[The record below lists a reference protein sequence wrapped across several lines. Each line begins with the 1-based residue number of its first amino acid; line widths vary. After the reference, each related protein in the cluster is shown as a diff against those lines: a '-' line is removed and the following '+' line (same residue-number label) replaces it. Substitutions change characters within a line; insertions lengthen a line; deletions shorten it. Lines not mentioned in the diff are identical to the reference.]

1 MGYRTLLVYNP
12 TAGPWDMTRALK
24 RLAAYMQKSAWSVEL
39 VETQQPG
46 DATKYAK
53 EAGQAGLDMI
63 LVAGGD
69 GTINEAANGV
79 AGTST
84 AIGLV
89 PVGTGNILAHQLRM
103 PILSL
108 VAPLKVMEMGQALL
122 NSRIQRVDVGV
133 VSRANGAPDRY
144 FVCWAGV
151 GLDAEIAAQM
161 EPRPRYAKR
170 LKLLPYLIAA
180 FSVASEF
187 KGVRAQIFIEDHH
200 INTRALLAL
209 ASNIQLY
216 ASIFNIAPQARMDDG
231 LLDIFIFKG
240 LGFQYALRHLLFI
253 FSGRYLRDPRVVHA
267 LARQVQMETSPEVA
281 VHLDGEPFG
290 DTPALIHLETGLL
303 RLVVP
308 PQAPHELFSRPPE
321 QVV

>member
-1 MGYRTLLVYNP
+1 
-12 TAGPWDMTRALK
+12 
-24 RLAAYMQKSAWSVEL
+24 MQKSAWSVEL
-39 VETQQPG
+39 VETKQPG

-53 EAGQAGLDMI
+53 EAGQVGLDMI

-69 GTINEAANGV
+69 GTINEAVNGV
-79 AGTST
+79 VGTST

-133 VSRANGAPDRY
+133 VSRTNGVRERY

-161 EPRPRYAKR
+161 EPRSRYAKR
-170 LKLLPYLIAA
+170 LRLLPYLIAA
-180 FSVASEF
+180 FSVAAEF
-187 KGVRAQIFIEDHH
+187 KGVRAQILVEDHA

-231 LLDIFIFKG
+231 LLDIFVFKG

-253 FSGRYLRDPRVVHA
+253 FSGRYLRDPRVVYA
-267 LARQVQMETSPEVA
+267 LARQIQMETSPEVA

-290 DTPALIHLETGLL
+290 ETPTLIHLKAGVL

>member
-1 MGYRTLLVYNP
+1 
-12 TAGPWDMTRALK
+12 
-24 RLAAYMQKSAWSVEL
+24 
-39 VETQQPG
+39 
-46 DATKYAK
+46 
-53 EAGQAGLDMI
+53 
-63 LVAGGD
+63 
-69 GTINEAANGV
+69 
-79 AGTST
+79 
-84 AIGLV
+84 
-89 PVGTGNILAHQLRM
+89 
-103 PILSL
+103 
-108 VAPLKVMEMGQALL
+108 
-122 NSRIQRVDVGV
+122 
-133 VSRANGAPDRY
+133 
-144 FVCWAGV
+144 
-151 GLDAEIAAQM
+151 M

-187 KGVRAQIFIEDHH
+187 KGVRAQISIEGHH